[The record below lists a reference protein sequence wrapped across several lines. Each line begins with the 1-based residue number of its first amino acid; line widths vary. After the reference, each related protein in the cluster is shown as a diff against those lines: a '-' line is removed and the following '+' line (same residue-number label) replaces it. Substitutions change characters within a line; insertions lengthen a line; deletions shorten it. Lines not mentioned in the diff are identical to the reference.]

1 MCISSGRAYA
11 FLRQSADYTV
21 LTYPKSTP
29 RNWTAVD
36 MLKGPLEADVQE
48 ASEACWTMDSR
59 LVQVGGFPLA
69 W

>member
-1 MCISSGRAYA
+1 
-11 FLRQSADYTV
+11 
-21 LTYPKSTP
+21 
-29 RNWTAVD
+29 